1 VFALGILR
9 EPLGEKVLKM
19 LDKIIKD
26 AAFVNLSEVI
36 HRQKMLFNREN
47 FKRGHFK
54 KPQRRVA
61 EASQNLIRTHEKV
74 SFSEFKS

>member
-1 VFALGILR
+1 
-9 EPLGEKVLKM
+9 
-19 LDKIIKD
+19 
-26 AAFVNLSEVI
+26 VI